1 MISPF
6 EAEDKQ
12 SLLEAK
18 TSDERRRLLIGL
30 MHLYA
35 GQMGGEPKEQPKQ

>member
-6 EAEDKQ
+6 EPEDKQ
-12 SLLEAK
+12 SLMEAG

-35 GQMGGEPKEQPKQ
+35 GQIGGQAGEQAKQ

>member
-6 EAEDKQ
+6 KAEDKQ
-12 SLLEAK
+12 SLLEAENME
-18 TSDERRRLLIGL
+18 DRRRLLIGL

-35 GQMGGEPKEQPKQ
+35 TMPNGENDRPVQ